1 MTLSLDRTCNILLEE
16 CAHIR
21 RGEEVLVVADD
32 LQAPELSAAISSAAS
47 KLSAHAVSIVY
58 PAVPG
63 WGQIF
68 ILDFA
73 LPFW

>member
-1 MTLSLDRTCNILLEE
+1 MTLSLHRTCNILLEE
-16 CAHIR
+16 CAHVR

-32 LQAPELSAAISSAAS
+32 LQAPEIAAAISRAAS
-47 KLSAHAVSIVY
+47 KLRANAMSIVY